1 MAGILS
7 LERTGNEAIQQIQ
20 LGALFL
26 GELSLVAR
34 NALIGGQRHAL
45 PHPPAA
51 PPQPELK
58 HRFIYSLL
66 HSEVADEPA
75 ILREQQHSPFERANP
90 PDQCAR

>member
-1 MAGILS
+1 MAEILS

-45 PHPPAA
+45 PHPPRGTTATRVET
-51 PPQPELK
+51 PL
-58 HRFIYSLL
+58 YL
-66 HSEVADEPA
+66 
-75 ILREQQHSPFERANP
+75 
-90 PDQCAR
+90 